1 MPNLI
6 IIGSMRISHRR
17 LIMWIL
23 LALLMIYR
31 IRRCIIVA
39 IRKVGRGIIRIIRRG
54 KKIRRRRRIRIREKL
69 LGLR

>member
-39 IRKVGRGIIRIIRRG
+39 IRKVGREIISRG
-54 KKIRRRRRIRIREKL
+54 KKIRRKRKRRIREKL

>member
-1 MPNLI
+1 MRNLI
-6 IIGSMRISHRR
+6 IIGSMRINHPK

-39 IRKVGRGIIRIIRRG
+39 IRKVGREIISRG
-54 KKIRRRRRIRIREKL
+54 RKIRRRRRIRIREKL